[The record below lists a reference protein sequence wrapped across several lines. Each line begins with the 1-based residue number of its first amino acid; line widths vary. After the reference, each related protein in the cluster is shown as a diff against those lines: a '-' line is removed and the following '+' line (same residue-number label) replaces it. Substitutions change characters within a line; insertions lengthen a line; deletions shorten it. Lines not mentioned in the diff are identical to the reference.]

1 MNRPPVRWGII
12 GAGIIAHALADA
24 VARDPDSVLIAVAS
38 RSPGKAA
45 DFAARYA
52 IDACSYE
59 VLVAREDID
68 VVYVATTHNA
78 HFDNAMLALAHGKH
92 VLVEKPFM
100 VNAKQAR
107 TVVQCARERGRFVME
122 AMWTRFL
129 PGTRRLQEVLASGRL
144 GEIKHLELRFGVFIS
159 ERFETRVSTLEL
171 AGGVTL
177 DIGVYPISLACH
189 VLGELPNEV
198 KALARFSDTGVDE
211 RIACALAFPGG
222 ATAVISASYRL
233 AMTPQMTIYGTRG
246 IVDYP
251 HVQNCPAFR
260 LLIHEGTNEIKTVEN
275 VSTEH
280 ADNGFVYQ
288 VAEVVRCLRGGYG
301 ESPIMPLDE
310 SIGIMAVMDQMRRQ
324 WNFSYPF
331 EPVDADV

>member
-1 MNRPPVRWGII
+1 MNSPPVRWGII
-12 GAGIIAHALADA
+12 GAGIIAHVLADA
-24 VARDPDSVLIAVAS
+24 VTRNPDSRLIAVAS
-38 RSPGKAA
+38 RSPDKAA

-59 VLVAREDID
+59 ALVARDDID

-92 VLVEKPFM
+92 LLVEKPFM
-100 VNAKQAR
+100 VNARQAR
-107 TVVQCARERGRFVME
+107 AVVQSAREKRLFVME

-129 PGTRRLQEVLASGRL
+129 PGTRRLQEVLTSGRL

-159 ERFETRVSTLEL
+159 ERFETRLSTPEL

-177 DIGVYPISLACH
+177 DIGIYPISLACH
-189 VLGELPNEV
+189 VLGELPSEV
-198 KALARFSDTGVDE
+198 KALAQFSDPRVDE

-222 ATAVISASYRL
+222 TTAVISASYRL
-233 AMTPQMTIYGTRG
+233 AMTPQMMIYGTRG
-246 IVDYP
+246 MVDYP
-251 HVQNCPAFR
+251 HVQNCPAFKV
-260 LLIHEGTNEIKTVEN
+260 LIHEGTNEIKAVEN

-288 VAEVVRCLRGGYG
+288 VAEVVRCLRGGYR
-301 ESPIMPLDE
+301 ESDIMPLDE
-310 SIGIMAVMDQMRRQ
+310 SIGIMAVMDQMRHQ

-331 EPVDADV
+331 EQGDSDV